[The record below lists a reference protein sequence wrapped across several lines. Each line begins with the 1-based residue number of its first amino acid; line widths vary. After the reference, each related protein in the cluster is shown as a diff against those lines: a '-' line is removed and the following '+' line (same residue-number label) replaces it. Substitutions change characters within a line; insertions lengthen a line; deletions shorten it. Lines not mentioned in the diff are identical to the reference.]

1 MQYDLFDRR
10 PNPRLS
16 KKRKFDAESEPWSKE
31 QVWSFLSDAQRQAWE
46 ITESSGLIEPFAYV
60 IDSREFG
67 PAGKVMV
74 QIQYYVPDESKIGL
88 VTRRERQDIGFTD
101 VAHRSART
109 PGVWQLSQLD
119 PHGTPIGHREYD
131 TLEEA
136 LNDRLDTDLITSI
149 LLPGGRQPN
158 PLVVP
163 IAQIVAG
170 GAAVISS
177 IKELL

>member
-1 MQYDLFDRR
+1 MQLDLFDRQS
-10 PNPRLS
+10 NPRTWD
-16 KKRKFDAESEPWSKE
+16 RAR
-31 QVWSFLSDAQRQAWE
+31 VWPHLSDAQRLAWE
-46 ITESSGLIEPFAYV
+46 ITEASGLIVPRADVFEGLKRTAVRLRYT
-60 IDSREFG
+60 
-67 PAGKVMV
+67 
-74 QIQYYVPDESKIGL
+74 VPDESKIGL

-101 VAHRSART
+101 VAHRSAQT

-158 PLVVP
+158 PVVVP
-163 IAQIVAG
+163 IAQIISG
-170 GAAVISS
+170 GAAVVSS
-177 IKELL
+177 LQDLIV